1 MSQTTCCPSC
11 GTKFKVVAD
20 QLRISDGWVRC
31 GHCKEV
37 FDATAHLQQAV
48 DPKETLLPDF
58 PLGEW
63 PLPPSG
69 PAPAAKEAVPGA
81 PPAPAVLDVPVPPVP
96 AFLAAPEPGPA
107 RAPGAG
113 FPWPDSEALGHLAP
127 AQAAPV
133 EPLPPAPVEPAP
145 DLDGYELPFAELRD
159 EGVDAPLEAEDRTA
173 DGEAE
178 AAPAEAPAVP
188 DMPVE
193 ADLVAPA
200 MVKASLLDDGEEGD
214 DEELPEPQQEPG
226 FVRAARRKAF
236 WHSSGMRALL
246 LLLGLGLAGTLAVQI
261 ALQERDRLAA
271 AEPSLRPLLSMACD
285 KLGCTL
291 GPRKDI
297 AAVVIDS
304 SGFSKAARGDAYQLS
319 LTLTNHAGMPV
330 AMPAVELTLTDAQ
343 EQPVLRRVLLPA
355 ELGAPAELAGRGEWS
370 GQVPV
375 VLTGPALRLA
385 GYRVLAFYP

>member
-1 MSQTTCCPSC
+1 MSQITCCPSC
-11 GTKFKVVAD
+11 GTKFKVVTD

-31 GHCKEV
+31 GHCKEI

-58 PLGEW
+58 PLEEW
-63 PLPPSG
+63 PLPPGGG
-69 PAPAAKEAVPGA
+69 PAPAVKEAA
-81 PPAPAVLDVPVPPVP
+81 PDASPAPAILDVPVPPVP
-96 AFLAAPEPGPA
+96 AYLAAPEPGPA
-107 RAPGAG
+107 RAPGAV
-113 FPWPDSEALGHLAP
+113 FPWSDSEALGHPAP
-127 AQAAPV
+127 AQTVPLEAPV
-133 EPLPPAPVEPAP
+133 EAAP

-159 EGVDAPLEAEDRTA
+159 EGMDAPLEAEDRAA
-173 DGEAE
+173 DDEAE

-200 MVKASLLDDGEEGD
+200 MVKASLLDDGEGGD
-214 DEELPEPQQEPG
+214 DEELHELQAEPG

-236 WHSSGMRALL
+236 WHSTGMRVLL
-246 LLLGLGLAGTLAVQI
+246 LLLGLGLAGALAAQA
-261 ALQERDRLAA
+261 ALHERDRLAA
-271 AEPSLRPLLSMACD
+271 AEPRLRPLLSMACAQ
-285 KLGCTL
+285 LGCTL

-304 SGFSKAARGDAYQLS
+304 SGFSKAARGDTYQLS
-319 LTLTNHAGMPV
+319 LTLTNHAVMPV

-375 VLTGPALRLA
+375 VLAGPALRLA